1 MNIDTRSLT
10 KIARRMPKQFRN
22 VSSTLKGVQNRTL
35 RMTKESPGRSIL
47 GAFAIGYVF
56 AKLARIV

>member
-1 MNIDTRSLT
+1 MNINTTSLT
-10 KIARRMPKQFRN
+10 KIARRMPKQLRN
-22 VSSTLKGVQNRTL
+22 AGSALKGAQHQAL
-35 RMTKESPGRSIL
+35 RMTRQSPGRSIL

>member
-1 MNIDTRSLT
+1 MNINTTSLT
-10 KIARRMPKQFRN
+10 KIARRMPKQLRN
-22 VSSTLKGVQNRTL
+22 VSSTLKGAQNQAL
-35 RMTKESPGRSIL
+35 RMTRQSPGRSIL

>member
-1 MNIDTRSLT
+1 MNINTTSLT
-10 KIARRMPKQFRN
+10 KIARRMPKQLRN
-22 VSSTLKGVQNRTL
+22 VGSTLKGVQHRTL
-35 RMTKESPGRSIL
+35 RMTKQSPGRSVL

>member
-1 MNIDTRSLT
+1 MDINTKSLT
-10 KIARRMPKQFRN
+10 KIARRMPKQLRN
-22 VSSTLKGVQNRTL
+22 VRGTLKDAQSQAL
-35 RMTKESPGRSIL
+35 RMTRQSPGRSIL